1 MSSPSNF
8 ANTTTAN
15 PAPIDLNVCDLW
27 DASFIMNL
35 AMTGIAVLAYG
46 YFYFHKHLPVRDGVP
61 SYSYPYTIL
70 FFLALLLWWQSVP
83 NWAFFVTFYE
93 LSGSVAYGEAIACQ
107 GNTPPSVGFYL
118 ATLILLLA
126 LRMNPLDDSRIF
138 GETYVANSPAIAAN
152 QPGKRPV
159 NILFVGSANRGL
171 VFAEATRVLLQ
182 KRAEGKTIILHV
194 LNTTTDGNAEQH
206 IRNNAF
212 ALNRHLLSGS
222 PATTLPILS
231 ASSPTALS
239 SSSALDAMLWG
250 MDQNTLEPIQRGYVF
265 RDEREMS
272 SLNMCFDEVW
282 ISPRFRDTLAS
293 FFMKDEEK
301 SRRLK
306 ALVSYVVRRHTV
318 VGASVV
324 YIDKCL
330 GALAAAEDLRE
341 TTFFH
346 VNDVSPYAVMQ
357 DQREAFDRQS
367 LPDANGRVG
376 GGIKVPTTV
385 VMGILEGVET
395 SAPSFRKRTKMFM
408 VQAVVTRTAPLYTPE
423 ALVQVTDGACTLDV
437 LMTTSPAS
445 ARPCRRPLTA
455 GHLGL
460 VSRHAPAVLGVCRH
474 VLPPSALVV
483 RAGRARAARREL
495 LELPHQQR
503 VAELRCSVLP
513 HGGLLLPHGTLR
525 EAWRRL
531 APAGPCQLGDRGWH
545 CHPCLERVCGA
556 HQPPELHRRHY
567 PLVCVNERQRSR
579 GNHHYCAG
587 RRDCWARHFPTEMV
601 PPPALHRSRL
611 RPAVQ
616 GGGALASVGGPR
628 SRLQVHRSR
637 TIQEFR

>member
-437 LMTTSPAS
+437 LMTTSPANVPAPVVVPS
-445 ARPCRRPLTA
+445 PPAIWVSF
-455 GHLGL
+455 L
-460 VSRHAPAVLGVCRH
+460 VMLLQCSVFVAMCCL
-474 VLPPSALVV
+474 LPPSWSALAVPERLDGSSSSFRINNVWLSSVV
-483 RAGRARAARREL
+483 RCYPMAAFFCHTGLFEKL
-495 LELPHQQR
+495 GDASLPR
-503 VAELRCSVLP
+503 VLVSWVIGDGIAILVSNVFVVLTS
-513 HGGLLLPHGTLR
+513 LPSFIVAIILSYVSMSDSAR
-525 EAWRRL
+525 EAITTIVQVGVIVGLVIFQQKWSRHRL
-531 APAGPCQLGDRGWH
+531 FIARGFD
-545 CHPCLERVCGA
+545 PRYKAE
-556 HQPPELHRRHY
+556 
-567 PLVCVNERQRSR
+567 
-579 GNHHYCAG
+579 
-587 RRDCWARHFPTEMV
+587 AR
-601 PPPALHRSRL
+601 
-611 RPAVQ
+611 
-616 GGGALASVGGPR
+616 
-628 SRLQVHRSR
+628 
-637 TIQEFR
+637 